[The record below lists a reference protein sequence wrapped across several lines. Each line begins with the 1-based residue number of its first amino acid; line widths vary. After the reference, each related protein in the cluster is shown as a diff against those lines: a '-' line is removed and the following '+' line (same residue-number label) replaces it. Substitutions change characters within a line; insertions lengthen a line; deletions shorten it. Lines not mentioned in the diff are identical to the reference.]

1 MATGKINEEGVR
13 GVGLEKII
21 PNLSTAVLD
30 KAGGVTI
37 IAGGS
42 LNIEVLNIK
51 NEDRLKMLDKLAS
64 GDPNDKLNKLDT
76 MLINMMS
83 NQWLTTFIMLLL

>member
-30 KAGGVTI
+30 KTGGVTI

-42 LNIEVLNIK
+42 LNIE
-51 NEDRLKMLDKLAS
+51 A
-64 GDPNDKLNKLDT
+64 
-76 MLINMMS
+76 
-83 NQWLTTFIMLLL
+83 